1 MTDQVD
7 DFEKHFAEFS
17 ARREGAEPEAKPAEP
32 ETPTVAAEPQAQP
45 VPAAEPEVKEP
56 APAADD
62 EVTRLKAELDAAQE
76 KLRRATGSISG
87 YERHLQ
93 AERAERQDERAER
106 IKLQEAI
113 AQLTSKPNNT
123 PEAQEAD
130 DEAIAYL
137 KENFPDL
144 SGALEKMVKREIKGL
159 DQRFAQVDTRIS
171 EVVAPIQQHVVSEQ
185 TAREEAALARV
196 HPNWRSVVS
205 SSEYNDWLNNQPAA
219 VQSLMDSP
227 IASDA
232 VWLLNQYQAS
242 KAGTARTPQPDAKAE
257 VQARR
262 QRELVQSVGI
272 QSRSTPA
279 ATGTT
284 GIDDSYEGAFEYYSR
299 QRELRNANR
308 R

>member
-93 AERAERQDERAER
+93 AERAERA
-106 IKLQEAI
+106 KLQEAV

-123 PEAQEAD
+123 PESQEAN
-130 DEAIAYL
+130 DEALAYL
-137 KENFPDL
+137 KENFPEL
-144 SGALEKMVKREIKGL
+144 SVALEKVVEQKIKGL

-185 TAREEAALARV
+185 TAREMSALERV

-272 QSRSTPA
+272 QSRSTTA